1 MTLSGEDHRG
11 LFPVMEIF
19 DKEERRN
26 VLKFTVSPNKK
37 SRRRKVLGP
46 QFREYDLTWATGYT
60 LEKVKTNC
68 DPSLGTSHST
78 GEKFTGTGVVSIS
91 VAQCLN
97 ETLCKFQKQYAR
109 KKW

>member
-11 LFPVMEIF
+11 LFPVTKIF

-26 VLKFTVSPNKK
+26 VLEFTVSPNTK
-37 SRRRKVLGP
+37 SRRRKDLGP
-46 QFREYDLTWATGYT
+46 LFREYDLTWATGYT
-60 LEKVKTNC
+60 LGKVKTNC
-68 DPSLGTSHST
+68 DPFLGTSHLI
-78 GEKFTGTGVVSIS
+78 GEKFTSTGVVSIR

-97 ETLCKFQKQYAR
+97 ETLCKFQKQYAH